1 MINFVD
7 SHAHLTSPEV
17 LPRIESVLRRAK
29 IAHVSHILNI
39 CTDPESLRQGIL
51 LAEKYP
57 FIKNAGA
64 TTPHD
69 VATEGESAF
78 TLFESAA
85 REQKLSAIGETGL
98 DYYYEHSPKKIQ
110 QEFLVRYLRLAISA
124 KLPVIFHCR
133 DAFPDLF
140 KITDLNYTGPAILHC
155 FTGSLTEAEEV
166 LQRGWYLSLSGI
178 VTFKK
183 SLKLQEIAK
192 IVPLSQL
199 LI

>member
-124 KLPVIFHCR
+124 KLPVIFH
-133 DAFPDLF
+133 
-140 KITDLNYTGPAILHC
+140 
-155 FTGSLTEAEEV
+155 
-166 LQRGWYLSLSGI
+166 
-178 VTFKK
+178 
-183 SLKLQEIAK
+183 
-192 IVPLSQL
+192 
-199 LI
+199 